1 MRPQS
6 SSRPLLG
13 IDFGT
18 SNSAVASLDADG
30 TARLLPMEGEAA
42 VLPTAVFFDSEER
55 SVHFGREAVDL
66 YLAGTEGR
74 LMRSLKSLL
83 GSSLIHEQTAVG
95 WGEHRY
101 LDILAL
107 FLRELLERSRP
118 RIGTGPPLLVLGRP
132 VHFVDDDPARD
143 RQAQDALEQAARAA
157 GFDEIAF
164 ELEPVAAAFHY
175 ERQLAGAAIALVVDV
190 GGGTSDFSV
199 LRLGAQR
206 AVPGDRASDVLATA
220 GVHLGGT
227 DFDRRLSL
235 ARVMPLLG
243 LGHRG
248 PQGREVPNSVFHDL
262 ATWHLINF
270 SYAPVGVARVQALRS
285 GYTDPQLHDRLMMV
299 LRKRLGHR
307 LATEVEQAKIACSVR
322 DDTAVVALDELEAG
336 LHVELSAA
344 QMHEQLDALVAQVAA
359 CAEECVQ
366 RAGSP
371 KLDAIYLT
379 GGSSALRP
387 LQDQLA
393 ARFPGVPLVSGDLFG
408 GVAAGLAY
416 SAARRYS

>member
-1 MRPQS
+1 M
-6 SSRPLLG
+6 LG

-18 SNSAVASLDADG
+18 SNSAVSFLDAEG
-30 TARLLPMEGEAA
+30 TARLVPVEGEAK
-42 VLPTAVFFDSEER
+42 VLPTAVFFNAEER
-55 SVHFGREAVDL
+55 SVHFGRDAVAL
-66 YLAGTEGR
+66 YLAGVDGR

-95 WGEHRY
+95 TGVMPY
-101 LDILAL
+101 LDILSL
-107 FLRELLERSRP
+107 FLRELLARARP
-118 RIGTGPPLLVLGRP
+118 GLAPGEPLLVLGRP
-132 VHFVDDDPARD
+132 VHFVDDEPARD

-157 GFDEIAF
+157 GFKEIAF
-164 ELEPVAAAFHY
+164 ELEPVAAAFDY
-175 ERQLAGAAIALVVDV
+175 ERRLTGEAIALVVDV

-199 LRLGAQR
+199 LRLGPQGMLR
-206 AVPGDRASDVLATA
+206 TDRSSDVLATA

-227 DFDRRLSL
+227 DFDRKLNL

-243 LGHRG
+243 LGHQG
-248 PQGREVPNSVFHDL
+248 PHGREVPNPVFHDL

-270 SYAPVGVARVQALRS
+270 LYSPMSVSRAQSLRTSYADLR
-285 GYTDPQLHDRLMMV
+285 LHDRLMNV
-299 LRKRLGHR
+299 LRQRLGHR

-322 DDTAVVALDELEAG
+322 GESASMALDEVEAG
-336 LHVELSAA
+336 LSEALTPA
-344 QMHEQLDALVAQVAA
+344 QMHEQLDAVLTQVVDR
-359 CAEECVQ
+359 AEECLR

-371 KLDAIYLT
+371 DLDAIYLT

-408 GVAAGLAY
+408 GVASGLAY
-416 SAARRYS
+416 AAARRYA